1 MTQHHVIPL
10 PKHWHKHIKSAV
22 LHAVSLASMVL
33 TATRGRVSKQK
44 APVVRLRAELEVARS
59 EIALLKEEISI
70 KNERLKRIPPHNR
83 PFYNPFER
91 MRILKLKAA
100 RGWST
105 SQAAD
110 AFLLNDQTVS
120 SWMRRIDEEGKNA
133 LIQLREPV
141 NKFPDFVHFI
151 VRQLKLFFPDMG
163 KDRIA
168 RILARAGLH
177 LGATTVARMLKTG
190 KPPAKDAGKLEPPA
204 PSRVVTAKHP
214 NHVYHVD
221 LTVVPTK
228 AGFWVPWFPFCFL
241 QVWPFCWWV
250 AVVVDHFSRLVVG
263 FAVFPK
269 DPTSI
274 DIRSFL
280 GRVFHNA
287 GQAPKYIIS
296 DKHRIFF
303 NDDYKRWCRRKK
315 ISPRYG
321 AVGKHGSIAIVE
333 RFIRSLKME
342 CTRRLFVPL
351 RLQVMRIELSLYTTW
366 YNEYRPH
373 SALGGKTPR
382 EVYERLRPANEKPR
396 FEPRPH
402 WPSRSPCASPQ
413 TSVKGKPGT
422 KLSLQIGHLE
432 GRKHLP
438 VIRLRK
444 AA

>member
-1 MTQHHVIPL
+1 MAQDFFISL
-10 PKHWHKHIKSAV
+10 PKHWSRHIKSAV
-22 LHAVSLASMVL
+22 LHAISLASMAF
-33 TATRGRVSKQK
+33 TAARGK
-44 APVVRLRAELEVARS
+44 ASREKALVIRLRAELQVARS

-83 PFYNPFER
+83 PFYNPPER
-91 MRILKLKAA
+91 MRILNLKAA

-105 SQAAD
+105 PQAAD

-120 SWMRRIDEEGKNA
+120 SWLRRIDEQGENA
-133 LIQLREPV
+133 LIRLQKPV

-163 KDRIA
+163 RDRIA
-168 RILARAGLH
+168 CILARAGLH
-177 LGATTVARMLKTG
+177 LGATTVARMLKKD
-190 KPPAKDAGKLEPPA
+190 KPPAKDAMKLEVPA
-204 PSRVVTAKHP
+204 PSRVVTAKYP

-250 AVVVDHFSRLVVG
+250 AVVVDHYSRLVVG

-274 DIRSFL
+274 EIRNFL

-333 RFIRSLKME
+333 RFIRSLKTE
-342 CTRRLFVPL
+342 CTRRLFVPI
-351 RLQVMRIELSLYTTW
+351 RLQEMRDELSFYTTW
-366 YNEYRPH
+366 FNDYRPH
-373 SALGGKTPR
+373 SALDGKTPR
-382 EVYERLRPANEKPR
+382 EVYQRLQPANGRPR
-396 FEPRPH
+396 FEPRPN
-402 WPSRSPCASPQ
+402 WPTQSPCASPQ

-432 GRKHLP
+432 GRTHLP
-438 VIRLRK
+438 VVRLRE